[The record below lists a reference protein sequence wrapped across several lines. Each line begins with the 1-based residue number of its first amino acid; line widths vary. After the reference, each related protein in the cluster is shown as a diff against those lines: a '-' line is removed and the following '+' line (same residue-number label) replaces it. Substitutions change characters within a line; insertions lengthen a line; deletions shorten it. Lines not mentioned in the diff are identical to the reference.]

1 MVRSY
6 TSEITCTDGIYIR
19 QRFPSACPVALDGQH
34 LWTEGQVIVIVLVTT
49 EGSNCVLYTPWF
61 LRKRLH
67 YWGVVAES
75 AKGLAGTWPSYCSDP
90 ASSVEPRPVSSR
102 HPSPLVSPAP
112 RLPPTW
118 LGGNAQPQTQW
129 RSSCSGTSRASRYR
143 YLSSGCRYCDFWH
156 SCCDCT
162 VFAEPWSLASVAGCF
177 VCNLTSPAL
186 STWWR
191 NSACVQCPRTRTPTR
206 KITCV

>member
-67 YWGVVAES
+67 YWGVGAES
-75 AKGLAGTWPSYCSDP
+75 AKGLAGTWPSY
-90 ASSVEPRPVSSR
+90 
-102 HPSPLVSPAP
+102 
-112 RLPPTW
+112 
-118 LGGNAQPQTQW
+118 
-129 RSSCSGTSRASRYR
+129 
-143 YLSSGCRYCDFWH
+143 
-156 SCCDCT
+156 
-162 VFAEPWSLASVAGCF
+162 
-177 VCNLTSPAL
+177 
-186 STWWR
+186 
-191 NSACVQCPRTRTPTR
+191 
-206 KITCV
+206 